1 MAAVTLADLK
11 AHLNLTT
18 DQDDQLLTG
27 KLEAASVWV
36 AAYTGADPGL
46 DATPAA
52 INEAILQ
59 IAAGLYEN
67 RESSLVGATAQQLP
81 FSALDLLAPYR
92 AFSF

>member
-27 KLEAASVWV
+27 KLEAARAWV
-36 AAYTGADPGL
+36 GAYTASDPSL
-46 DATPAA
+46 DTTPAA

-59 IAAGLYEN
+59 LAAHLYEN
-67 RESSLVGATAQQLP
+67 REASLVGVTASALP
-81 FSALDLLAPYR
+81 FGFLDLLAPYR